1 MSNPMEI
8 TGLHGKIKVSSDV
21 ILTIMKKVVEE
32 IEGIILIKGSLS
44 KEKIDSINVENIEAE
59 NTSTKEK
66 EKSLIVSIFIATNY
80 GIIIPKVVREVQEKV
95 KEEIEIMTGVQ
106 VGKINVFVQTV
117 KLWSRILYVLNLW
130 CKKTQEK

>member
-117 KLWSRILYVLNLW
+117 KL
-130 CKKTQEK
+130 